1 MTTAASLLAFKDG
14 RKLAS
19 NTDLV
24 PITDAVVGL
33 PSPVDSDNSPTASTD
48 DTSISKLTSAPI
60 KAYAKLQGPAWSFY
74 LQSLSVS
81 LGRTIAGYGEHN
93 DDEDGDAVVDL
104 GIGPSSDIARRHM
117 CIEFNQATRRWE
129 LSCFGPSGVSIDG
142 QHYAAFSSPI
152 PLESKSY
159 IQVAD
164 SSFYFL
170 LPVEAVALSTTHN
183 VPMTRLATSANR
195 PALGSS
201 GIATNLRQLSPRN
214 SNLHHSTQPHSI
226 QYTHLPPQAPSRR
239 RKSTRELSEQD
250 RADIARAN
258 AIGKPNK
265 SYAALIAE
273 AIDVCPE
280 QRLTLSAIY
289 SHLTDNYEYFR
300 YAKNGWQNS
309 IRHNLSLNKAFKKV
323 PRNDNEAGKGM
334 FWVIDPMFRHLINA
348 LPSDRHS
355 SSSSRTR
362 PQHHSNDN
370 NGLTTSSAGSSRPRS
385 PDNSMSHYTGVLSA
399 AADSIEAEESHA
411 Q

>member
-19 NTDLV
+19 NTDLA
-24 PITDAVVGL
+24 PITGAAAGL
-33 PSPVDSDNSPTASTD
+33 PSPVDSDSSPTASTED
-48 DTSISKLTSAPI
+48 AAKLASAPI
-60 KAYAKLQGPAWSFY
+60 KAYAKLQGPTWSFY
-74 LQSLSVS
+74 LQTLSVS
-81 LGRTIAGYGEHN
+81 LGRTVAENG
-93 DDEDGDAVVDL
+93 EDGGAAADL
-104 GIGPSSDIARRHM
+104 CIGSSPDIARRHM
-117 CIEFNQATRRWE
+117 CIAFNQTTRRWE
-129 LSCFGPSGVSIDG
+129 LTCFGASGVSVDG
-142 QHYAAFSSPI
+142 QHYTAASSGI

-170 LPVEAVALSTTHN
+170 LPVEAMALPTTQSI
-183 VPMTRLATSANR
+183 PMTRLATSANR
-195 PALGSS
+195 SLSG
-201 GIATNLRQLSPRN
+201 GIATSFRQLSPRN
-214 SNLHHSTQPHSI
+214 SMLAQPIHPHSI
-226 QYTHLPPQAPSRR
+226 QYTQLPPLPPPRR

-323 PRNDNEAGKGM
+323 PRSDNETGKGM
-334 FWVIDPMFRHLINA
+334 FWVIDPMYRHLINVP
-348 LPSDRHS
+348 PSDRHAS
-355 SSSSRTR
+355 GLSRGR
-362 PQHHSNDN
+362 QRRN
-370 NGLTTSSAGSSRPRS
+370 NNESMTSSVGSSRPRS
-385 PDNSMSHYTGVLSA
+385 PNPTGHYASVLSA
-399 AADSIEAEESHA
+399 AADSIEAEES
-411 Q
+411 QEQ